1 MFAFVGKWQY
11 FITTQFKFGLVLLFV
26 FMTGCSTVN
35 EKVGGALNFDTDLKL
50 QVIASS
56 SVNPDETD
64 RASPVYLRLYQLSD
78 PKAFENASFLDLYEK
93 DKEVLADTFI
103 SKQELKRITPDST
116 RVERFVLT
124 KGTRYV
130 AVFAE
135 FFKYKEARAKVV
147 FPVTSSNVIRD
158 SVKINI
164 SGNTMTLSK

>member
-11 FITTQFKFGLVLLFV
+11 LIKTQCKFGFILLFV
-26 FMTGCSTVN
+26 LMSGCSAIN
-35 EKVGGALNFDTDLKL
+35 EKVGTRLNLETNLKL
-50 QVIASS
+50 QIVASP
-56 SVNPDETD
+56 SVNPDESD

-103 SKQELKRITPDST
+103 SKQELKRVTPDSS

-130 AVFAE
+130 AIFAE

-147 FPVTSSNVIRD
+147 FPITSSNVIRD